1 MEVCSLMPI
10 AAVSLSTVIWGISQ
24 SFRPFR
30 LANKAFHDLIKKRE
44 DETKKGFNEILI
56 AL

>member
-1 MEVCSLMPI
+1 MPI